1 MLVPTGAEV
10 RVVPP
15 TFRSVTETV
24 LFSNFPLGE
33 VRSSTLHRDR
43 RVGRLADPIGDLVA
57 RP

>member
-10 RVVPP
+10 RVVPA

-33 VRSSTLHRDR
+33 VRSSTLTE
-43 RVGRLADPIGDLVA
+43 IGVLGALQIQSVTW
-57 RP
+57 